1 MTIKIACLQLD
12 IAFGNPNENKWRV
25 QNEVEKLT
33 AQHPDI
39 IVLPELWTTGYDLT
53 RLEEIADED
62 GTDTKAFIS
71 ELASMHNVNIVAGSI
86 AKKTKTGIT
95 NTMYVANRNGDIV
108 GEYSKLH
115 LFQLMD
121 EHLYLQ
127 SGETTGLFT
136 LENTL
141 CAGVICY
148 DIRFPEWIRIHTVQ
162 GAEIVFVVAE
172 WPLPRLHHWRTLL
185 QARAIENQCYVIAC
199 NRSGTDPNNTFAG
212 HSMMIDPWG
221 EIVAEAEENPCS
233 LVAKIDLQKVKQVRE
248 QIPIFSD
255 RRPERY
261 IAAEKIFQKSIDK
274 INH

>member
-1 MTIKIACLQLD
+1 MTLKISCLQLN
-12 IAFGNPNENKWRV
+12 IAFGDPAENQQRV
-25 QNEVEKLT
+25 QTEVEKLS
-33 AQHPDI
+33 AQRPDI

-53 RLEEIADED
+53 RLDEIADED
-62 GTDTKAFIS
+62 GAHTKAFIS
-71 ELASMHNVNIVAGSI
+71 ELARLHHINIVAGSI
-86 AKKTKTGIT
+86 AKKTKDGIT
-95 NTMYVANRNGDIV
+95 NTMYIANRNGDIV

-127 SGETTGLFT
+127 SGEAPGLFT

-148 DIRFPEWIRIHTVQ
+148 DIRFPEWIRVHTVQ
-162 GAEIVFVVAE
+162 GAEILFVVAE

-199 NRSGTDPNNTFAG
+199 NRAGHDPNNTFAG
-212 HSMMIDPWG
+212 HSLIVDPWG
-221 EIVAEAEENPCS
+221 EILAEAKEEPCS
-233 LVAKIDLQKVKQVRE
+233 LTAEIDLQKVKQVRK

-255 RRPERY
+255 RRPEHY
-261 IAAEKIFQKSIDK
+261 ITSEKNFPKK
-274 INH
+274 Y